1 MLHSVIEHEN
11 FTYLRTPAQL
21 DVDAIIKSHSKL
33 VRRVAWHVHS
43 RMSTAIELEDL
54 MQIGLVALVEAARTF
69 EDRGIAFAPYATT
82 RVRGAMIDE
91 LRRDARICR
100 SGMANRRKLAATRSG
115 LEKQLCR
122 APSDPEMAAA
132 LALGGQDYHALVAS
146 AQGAQLESIDEVYSD
161 HDLWF
166 ADLGDNAETHFEQQQ
181 VRSLLAEKIG
191 ELPQREAQV
200 LQLYFVEE
208 LNLDEIG
215 EVLGVGAAR
224 VCQIKKRALDQLRVM
239 MSALVEIE

>member
-1 MLHSVIEHEN
+1 MQHAALVEETLVYTRS
-11 FTYLRTPAQL
+11 PAQL
-21 DVDAIIKSHSKL
+21 DVDAVIKTHSKL
-33 VRRVAWHVHS
+33 VRRVAWQVHS

-54 MQIGLVALVEAARTF
+54 MQIGLVALVESARTF
-69 EDRGIAFAPYATT
+69 EERGIAFAPYATM

-100 SGMANRRKLAATRSG
+100 SGMANRRKL
-115 LEKQLCR
+115 LEIR
-122 APSDPEMAAA
+122 AKLEAKLHRLPSDPEVAAA
-132 LALGGQDYHALVAS
+132 MGLDGLEYHALVAS
-146 AQGAQLESIDEVYSD
+146 AQGARMESIDEVYSD

-166 ADLGDNAETHFEQQQ
+166 VDLAENAETQCMQKE
-181 VRSLLAEKIG
+181 VRTLLAEHIA
-191 ELPQREAQV
+191 ELPMREAQV

-224 VCQIKKRALDQLRVM
+224 VCQIKKRALDQLREAM
-239 MSALVEIE
+239 AEAA

>member
-1 MLHSVIEHEN
+1 MLHSAIAEDTL
-11 FTYLRTPAQL
+11 TYTRVTVQL
-21 DVDAIIKSHSKL
+21 DAETIVKTHSKL
-33 VRRVAWHVHS
+33 VRRIAWHVHS

-54 MQIGLVALVEAARTF
+54 MQIGLAALVESARTF
-69 EDRGIAFAPYATT
+69 EDRGIAFAPYATM

-91 LRRDARICR
+91 LRRDAKICR
-100 SGMANRRKLAATRSG
+100 SGMANRRKLAQTRTN
-115 LEKQLCR
+115 LENKLHR
-122 APSDPEMAAA
+122 VASDTEIAAE
-132 LALGGQDYHALVAS
+132 LGMNGDEYHAFAAS
-146 AQGAQLESIDEVYSD
+146 TRGPQLESMDEVYSD

-166 ADLGDNAETHFEQQQ
+166 ADMADTAESQVEQKQM
-181 VRSLLAEKIG
+181 RALLTEKVA

-224 VCQIKKRALDQLRVM
+224 VCQIKKRALDQLREKLTV
-239 MSALVEIE
+239 ADF

>member
-1 MLHSVIEHEN
+1 MQHTAVIEE
-11 FTYLRTPAQL
+11 TLVYTRTPAQL
-21 DVDAIIKSHSKL
+21 DVDAVIKTHSKL
-33 VRRVAWHVHS
+33 VRRVAWQVHS

-69 EDRGIAFAPYATT
+69 EERGISFAPYATT

-100 SGMANRRKLAATRSG
+100 SGMANRRKLAHTRSI
-115 LEKQLCR
+115 LETRLHR
-122 APSDPEMAAA
+122 APSDPEIAAE
-132 LALGGQDYHALVAS
+132 LGMDGAEYHALVAS
-146 AQGAQLESIDEVYSD
+146 AQGARMESIDEVYSD
-161 HDLWF
+161 QDLWF
-166 ADLGDNAETHFEQQQ
+166 VDMAEDAETRCLQNE
-181 VRSLLAEKIG
+181 VRALLAERVA
-191 ELPQREAQV
+191 ELPMREAQV

-224 VCQIKKRALDQLRVM
+224 VCQIKKRALDQLRESM
-239 MSALVEIE
+239 AEAA